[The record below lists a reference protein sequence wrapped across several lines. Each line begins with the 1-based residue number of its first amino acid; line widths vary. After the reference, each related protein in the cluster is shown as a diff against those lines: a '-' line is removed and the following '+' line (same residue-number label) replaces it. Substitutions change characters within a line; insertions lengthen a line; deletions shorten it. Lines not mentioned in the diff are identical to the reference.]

1 MPLRT
6 DFHDHIQL
14 VEAIADVGVQPPEG
28 WTALRQRHADY
39 MALQF
44 PLRDR
49 LAGAILE
56 GTDADLSALRAL
68 VVAEQLA
75 QTGSQANAHV
85 EGVVLQRLRE
95 IYAAV
100 AADNYRAV
108 AALFDGAAQRFGD
121 TANTVDVEAGAAT
134 MIDKP
139 DKARQA
145 YLAAES
151 YANELTRLTV
161 PLGAAATLASRRD
174 IHPGDDLAVL
184 PLVADTT
191 GKRRTIW
198 DAWDTK
204 GGRCGHWGALHR
216 AAIAIRAADLDTYQQ
231 PYRRP
236 LPITHEQRQVPG
248 AARGVIEWVSV
259 DPEEPAPVYPI
270 DPVRRPTGRGVAV

>member
-14 VEAIADVGVQPPEG
+14 VEAIADVGVQPPEAS
-28 WTALRQRHADY
+28 TALRQRHADY
-39 MALQF
+39 MASKF

-56 GTDADLSALRAL
+56 GTEADLSALRAL

-75 QTGSQANAHV
+75 QDRKPSQRPH
-85 EGVVLQRLRE
+85 RRRR
-95 IYAAV
+95 AV

-108 AALFDGAAQRFGD
+108 AALFDAAAQRFVD
-121 TANTVDVEAGAAT
+121 TANTVDVEADAAT

-161 PLGAAATLASRRD
+161 PLAAAATLASRRD

-198 DAWDTK
+198 DAWDQRRPVRAL
-204 GGRCGHWGALHR
+204 GRATPRRRPRHLP
-216 AAIAIRAADLDTYQQ
+216 AAIPATATDHPRATASA
-231 PYRRP
+231 RRSP
-236 LPITHEQRQVPG
+236 
-248 AARGVIEWVSV
+248 
-259 DPEEPAPVYPI
+259 
-270 DPVRRPTGRGVAV
+270 RRHRMGER